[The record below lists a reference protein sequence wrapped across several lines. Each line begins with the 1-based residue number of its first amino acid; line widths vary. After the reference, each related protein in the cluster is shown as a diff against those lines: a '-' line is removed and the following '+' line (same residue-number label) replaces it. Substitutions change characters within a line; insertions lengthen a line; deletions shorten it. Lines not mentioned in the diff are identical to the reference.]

1 MGFSSVFATLAD
13 DMISNATGFIGDFS
27 PILAG
32 LVGIAFAG
40 YALIQVRRFI
50 G

>member
-1 MGFSSVFATLAD
+1 MGFATVFSSLSSS
-13 DMISNATGFIGDFS
+13 IIGNATGFISDFS

-40 YALIQVRRFI
+40 YALMQVRRFI